1 MVWKI
6 NHCFSVTIKKSR
18 IVFSVRIFFISVLAS
33 LSLQHQQ
40 HLVNMVVN
48 YYDQCWAE
56 ISYFYCS
63 VGSRC
68 GRPPPS
74 HSAGL
79 TRFRTAH
86 SSPTGCAIR
95 LCLPLRTQT
104 LTAWCWAQASQ
115 HISHRPANSCLMAS
129 KCYEPMLDLFSL
141 PTRGKLCVVLCHQSY
156 PTALQ
161 A

>member
-1 MVWKI
+1 M
-6 NHCFSVTIKKSR
+6 TIKK
-18 IVFSVRIFFISVLAS
+18 IQNVFFSKNIFIAVLAS
-33 LSLQHQQ
+33 LPLQHQQ

-56 ISYFYCS
+56 VSYFHCS
-63 VGSRC
+63 AGSRC

-74 HSAGL
+74 HSASL
-79 TRFRTAH
+79 TKLRTAH
-86 SSPTGCAIR
+86 SSPTGRAIR

-115 HISHRPANSCLMAS
+115 RISHRPANSCLMAS

-141 PTRGKLCVVLCHQSY
+141 LTRGKLCAVLCHQSY